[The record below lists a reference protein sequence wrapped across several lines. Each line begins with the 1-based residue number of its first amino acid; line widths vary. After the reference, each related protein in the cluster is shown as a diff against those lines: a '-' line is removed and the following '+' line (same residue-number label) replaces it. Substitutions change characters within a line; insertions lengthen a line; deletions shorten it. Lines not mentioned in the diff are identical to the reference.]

1 MKKLYFLSFLF
12 GFTFVN
18 AQLPDWSTAPD
29 FSLPDLDDDYHDLYD
44 YLDDGYSV
52 VLDFSATWCG
62 PCWNYHQ
69 SGILEELYDEYGP
82 GGEDNV
88 MVFMIEADPGTS
100 QPCIYGPSNCSGGS
114 IGDWTAGVNY
124 PILNPGAAEAADV
137 NADFNINYYPTL
149 YGVAPNGDI
158 YEVGQAGFSE
168 WESWVAESF
177 QMHNTTWERNEED
190 CTDSFI
196 DLQPAGGHGVIQ
208 YEWSN
213 GATTQDLFDI
223 APGDYYVTMTDDNDY
238 EVIIGPIEIENN
250 NGAELMLMDAGNVL
264 CNGGE
269 EGYIEIDFG
278 GGSGDFEFEWSNG
291 SDEPNLEDLPA
302 GDYELVMTDV
312 NTGCEFELEVEIE
325 EPEELEY
332 EIEIEQPICGVSD
345 IGEVE
350 FFVDGGTWPITFF
363 YEDYDTRDDYAELP
377 PGDYQVTIEDFN
389 GCQLVAETFTINSAD
404 APFATSSSTGLF
416 NCVTDTVYVA
426 VDSSS
431 TGPDITYTWL
441 DPSMTVVGTDSLVQI
456 DSAGVYTLQVTNTQ
470 SGCVSESSVM
480 VMEDY
485 TDPSASAM
493 SLNDIDCNN
502 NTATLMAETSNPDPN
517 LVYSWSTAD
526 GNILTDPN
534 QTQVEVGSS
543 GTYMLT
549 VAHSLSGCESMTSIE
564 VEAVDVPEIFLE
576 GETEFCQGSNA
587 TICVEQST
595 DQEVRWSV
603 DGNII
608 STSNCVTIDES
619 ADIEIVLSNMS
630 TGCESVELV
639 STEAYELPSTLVDGE
654 LSFCSGSSTQLC
666 LNNSGNST
674 INWFDGGQPLA
685 EGTCLEVST
694 DLELEVVVTNNETG
708 CTNSRILATEV
719 NANPEINIQGDFSLC
734 EGSMTSICLE
744 LGNDEEV
751 SWRVNGEDLGTLSCI
766 EVTEEV
772 ELEVMVQNLVTTCV
786 TTESFVTQFYDTP
799 ELNIVTPELLGCDD
813 PETLLDLEVNM
824 PYTSVNWIDSSG
836 ELIDTEEDILVSEVG
851 QYTAVVIS
859 ENGCESQLS
868 TIVELDP
875 LDLPDADI
883 SIEENELTLVFNTE
897 IEGIFN
903 NVLWEF
909 GDGTTSNEVNPTHT
923 YTEPG
928 YYMVNLVVENDCGQT
943 TIQREVL
950 AVEKL
955 TLSTVV
961 SDVSCNGLTDGKI
974 NLSPFGGLK
983 GYELNWDGGT
993 EVFDDNLILDNLAP
1007 GSYTILLTDQSGQ
1020 EIETEIEITEPEAI
1034 TVGGIAEG
1042 TPMDENVGS
1051 IVIDVSG
1058 GSGDYAY
1065 SWSNGSTDRDQ
1076 FDLARGDYTV
1086 VVTDSNGCQEQ
1097 LSFSVG
1103 GTTSVHDNESQVQF
1117 SVIPNPAIDF
1127 INLSVELNTSS
1138 NNAFV
1143 RIFDSL
1149 GKQVYRKALFQNT
1162 FNQRLDI
1169 SGWDNGLYFV
1179 ELRNGNDSKV
1189 AKIFVSK

>member
-1 MKKLYFLSFLF
+1 M
-12 GFTFVN
+12 
-18 AQLPDWSTAPD
+18 
-29 FSLPDLDDDYHDLYD
+29 
-44 YLDDGYSV
+44 
-52 VLDFSATWCG
+52 
-62 PCWNYHQ
+62 
-69 SGILEELYDEYGP
+69 
-82 GGEDNV
+82 
-88 MVFMIEADPGTS
+88 
-100 QPCIYGPSNCSGGS
+100 
-114 IGDWTAGVNY
+114 
-124 PILNPGAAEAADV
+124 
-137 NADFNINYYPTL
+137 
-149 YGVAPNGDI
+149 
-158 YEVGQAGFSE
+158 
-168 WESWVAESF
+168 
-177 QMHNTTWERNEED
+177 
-190 CTDSFI
+190 
-196 DLQPAGGHGVIQ
+196 
-208 YEWSN
+208 
-213 GATTQDLFDI
+213 
-223 APGDYYVTMTDDNDY
+223 
-238 EVIIGPIEIENN
+238 
-250 NGAELMLMDAGNVL
+250 
-264 CNGGE
+264 
-269 EGYIEIDFG
+269 
-278 GGSGDFEFEWSNG
+278 
-291 SDEPNLEDLPA
+291 
-302 GDYELVMTDV
+302 
-312 NTGCEFELEVEIE
+312 
-325 EPEELEY
+325 
-332 EIEIEQPICGVSD
+332 
-345 IGEVE
+345 
-350 FFVDGGTWPITFF
+350 
-363 YEDYDTRDDYAELP
+363 
-377 PGDYQVTIEDFN
+377 
-389 GCQLVAETFTINSAD
+389 
-404 APFATSSSTGLF
+404 
-416 NCVTDTVYVA
+416 
-426 VDSSS
+426 
-431 TGPDITYTWL
+431 
-441 DPSMTVVGTDSLVQI
+441 
-456 DSAGVYTLQVTNTQ
+456 
-470 SGCVSESSVM
+470 
-480 VMEDY
+480 
-485 TDPSASAM
+485 
-493 SLNDIDCNN
+493 
-502 NTATLMAETSNPDPN
+502 
-517 LVYSWSTAD
+517 
-526 GNILTDPN
+526 
-534 QTQVEVGSS
+534 
-543 GTYMLT
+543 
-549 VAHSLSGCESMTSIE
+549 
-564 VEAVDVPEIFLE
+564 
-576 GETEFCQGSNA
+576 
-587 TICVEQST
+587 
-595 DQEVRWSV
+595 
-603 DGNII
+603 
-608 STSNCVTIDES
+608 
-619 ADIEIVLSNMS
+619 
-630 TGCESVELV
+630 
-639 STEAYELPSTLVDGE
+639 
-654 LSFCSGSSTQLC
+654 
-666 LNNSGNST
+666 
-674 INWFDGGQPLA
+674 
-685 EGTCLEVST
+685 
-694 DLELEVVVTNNETG
+694 VTNNETG